1 MELGITGD
9 NDRSSTN
16 LSLFKFLQIKKESHT
31 TYNNMRN
38 KSKNLIENKIAET
51 DYIDTVICIITHSP
65 CLVQTLQ

>member
-38 KSKNLIENKIAET
+38 KSKNITLSKQFKNLIENKIAET
-51 DYIDTVICIITHSP
+51 VKKCRG
-65 CLVQTLQ
+65 